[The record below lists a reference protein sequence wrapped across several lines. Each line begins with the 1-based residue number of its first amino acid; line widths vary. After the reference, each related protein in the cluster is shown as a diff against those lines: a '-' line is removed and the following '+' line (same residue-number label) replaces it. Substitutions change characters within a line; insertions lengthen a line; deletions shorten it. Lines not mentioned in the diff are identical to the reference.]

1 MMIKIKVEE
10 LIHKYPDGTQ
20 ALNGANLDVRESE
33 FLAILG
39 ANGSGKTTLLKHL
52 NGLLKPVSGSV
63 ILDNKTLSVY
73 KSGEVFRKVGM
84 VFQDPNDQLI
94 APTVEEDIAFGPTNL
109 NLGYDEIMS
118 RVNNALELVKMKE
131 FAKKAIHA
139 LSYGQS
145 KRICIAGILAME
157 PEILIL
163 DEPTSG
169 LDPDGVKTVM
179 KILNDLNKKQG
190 ITIILAT
197 NSVDLVPVHM
207 DRVAIMNKGIVVQ
220 EGTPEK
226 IFTDSEKLESLKL
239 ELPQIAQ
246 LMEVLRDNEKMPIN
260 PLPLTIG
267 QARQELA
274 HLINMGNNVQHADS
288 ILPA

>member
-1 MMIKIKVEE
+1 MFKIKVDD

-20 ALNGANLDVRESE
+20 ALKGANIDVKEGE

-39 ANGSGKTTLLKHL
+39 ANGSGKTTLLKHF

-63 ILDNKTLSVY
+63 TLDNKALSEF
-73 KSGEVFRKVGM
+73 KSGEVFKRVGM
-84 VFQDPNDQLI
+84 VFQDPSDQLI
-94 APTVEEDIAFGPTNL
+94 APTVEGDIAFGPTNL
-109 NLGYDEIMS
+109 GLSYDEVMN
-118 RVNNALELVKMKE
+118 RVDTALELVKMKE

-157 PEILIL
+157 PEVLIL

-207 DRVAIMNKGIVVQ
+207 DRVAIMDKGVVLQ
-220 EGTPEK
+220 EGTPEG
-226 IFTDSEKLESLKL
+226 IFTDSEKLNSLKL

-246 LMEVLRDNEKMPIN
+246 LMEILRDKEKLPIN

-274 HLINMGNNVQHADS
+274 HLFSREDDFRHADS
-288 ILPA
+288 ILSA

>member
-1 MMIKIKVEE
+1 MMIKIKVKE
-10 LIHKYPDGTQ
+10 LKHKYPDGTQ
-20 ALNGANLDVRESE
+20 ALNGVNIEVVEGE

-52 NGLLKPVSGSV
+52 NGLLKPDSGLI
-63 ILDNKTLSVY
+63 ILDNKRLNDFKPSD
-73 KSGEVFRKVGM
+73 VFRKVGM

-94 APTVEEDIAFGPTNL
+94 APTVEEDVAFGPTNL
-109 NLGYDEIMS
+109 NLGYVEIVS

-169 LDPDGVKTVM
+169 LDPEGVKTVM
-179 KILNDLNKKQG
+179 KILNDLNKEQG
-190 ITIILAT
+190 ITIIIAT
-197 NSVDLVPVHM
+197 NSVDLVPVLM
-207 DRVAIMNKGIVVQ
+207 DRVAIMDKGIIVQ
-220 EGTPEK
+220 KGTPEK
-226 IFTDSEKLESLKL
+226 VFTDSKKLEGLKL

-246 LMEVLRDNEKMPIN
+246 LMEALRDKEKFPIN
-260 PLPLTIG
+260 ALPLTIG

-274 HLINMGNNVQHADS
+274 HLINMGDNVLVS
-288 ILPA
+288 PEVS

>member
-1 MMIKIKVEE
+1 MFKLKVDD

-20 ALNGANLDVRESE
+20 ALSGANIDVKEGE

-39 ANGSGKTTLLKHL
+39 ANGSGKTTLLKHF

-63 ILDNKTLSVY
+63 TLDNKALSDF

-84 VFQDPNDQLI
+84 VFQDPSDQLI
-94 APTVEEDIAFGPTNL
+94 APTVEEDVAFGPTNL
-109 NLGYDEIMS
+109 GLNYDEIMN
-118 RVNNALELVKMKE
+118 RVNTALELVKMKE

-157 PEILIL
+157 PEVLIL

-207 DRVAIMNKGIVVQ
+207 DRVAIMDKGVVLQ
-220 EGTPEK
+220 EGTPEG
-226 IFTDSEKLESLKL
+226 IFTDSEKLNSLKL

-246 LMEVLRDNEKMPIN
+246 LMEVLRDKEKLPIN

-274 HLINMGNNVQHADS
+274 HLFSREGDVRHADS
-288 ILPA
+288 NLPA

>member
-1 MMIKIKVEE
+1 MIKIKVEE

-20 ALNGANLDVRESE
+20 ALNGANLDVREGE

-52 NGLLKPVSGSV
+52 NGLLKPVSGLV
-63 ILDNKTLSVY
+63 TLDNKILSEF

-94 APTVEEDIAFGPTNL
+94 APTVEEDVAFGPTNL
-109 NLGYDEIMS
+109 GLSYEEIMN
-118 RVNNALELVKMKE
+118 RVNTALELVKMKE

-145 KRICIAGILAME
+145 KRICVAGILAME
-157 PEILIL
+157 PEVLIL

-169 LDPDGVKTVM
+169 LDPEGVKTVM

-207 DRVAIMNKGIVVQ
+207 DRVAIMDQGIVLQ
-220 EGTPEK
+220 EGAPER
-226 IFTDSEKLESLKL
+226 IFTDSEKLNSLKL

-246 LMEVLRDNEKMPIN
+246 LMEVLRDKEKLPIN
-260 PLPLTIG
+260 SLPLTIG

-274 HLINMGNNVQHADS
+274 HLFSREGIQHAGS

>member
-1 MMIKIKVEE
+1 MFKIKAEK
-10 LIHKYPDGTQ
+10 LIHKYPDGTK
-20 ALNGANLDVRESE
+20 ALSGANIDVKEGE

-39 ANGSGKTTLLKHL
+39 ANGSGKTTLLKHF

-63 ILDNKTLSVY
+63 TLDNKALSTF
-73 KSGEVFRKVGM
+73 KSGEVFKKVGI
-84 VFQDPNDQLI
+84 VFQDPSDQLI

-109 NLGYDEIMS
+109 GLSYEEVMT
-118 RVNNALELVKMKE
+118 RVCTALELVKMKE

-157 PEILIL
+157 PEVLIL

-207 DRVAIMNKGIVVQ
+207 DRVAIMDKGVVLQ
-220 EGTPEK
+220 EGTPEG
-226 IFTDSEKLESLKL
+226 IFTDSEKLNSLKL

-246 LMEVLRDNEKMPIN
+246 LMEVLRDKEKLPIN

-274 HLINMGNNVQHADS
+274 HLLSRKGDVQHVGS